1 MIVEGAGGLFSPL
14 GDATLN
20 IDLARDL
27 DLPLVVVDA
36 ARLGAIGR
44 TLAVVRAAR
53 AEGRF
58 FYDDTRRNLG
68 ELGSTLDLADV
79 RTIGLVDDWLGI
91 DARLSLAEPS
101 NGLAAGL
108 WTFPVQ
114 SVSQSEGGFELVH
127 QSVVVMPHWIVTPD
141 ADGVWKVAMRLSIG
155 NLKAESCQ
163 RPVERQTARV

>member
-1 MIVEGAGGLFSPL
+1 MLEAHINLSPEVCTSL
-14 GDATLN
+14 
-20 IDLARDL
+20 
-27 DLPLVVVDA
+27 
-36 ARLGAIGR
+36 
-44 TLAVVRAAR
+44 
-53 AEGRF
+53 
-58 FYDDTRRNLG
+58 
-68 ELGSTLDLADV
+68 
-79 RTIGLVDDWLGI
+79 LVDDWLGI

-114 SVSQSEGGFELVH
+114 SVSQSEAGFELVH